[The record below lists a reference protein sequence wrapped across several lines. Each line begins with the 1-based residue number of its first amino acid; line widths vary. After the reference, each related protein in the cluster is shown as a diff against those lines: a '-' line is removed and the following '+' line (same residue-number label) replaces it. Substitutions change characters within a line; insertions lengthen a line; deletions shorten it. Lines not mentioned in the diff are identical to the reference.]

1 MPIPAAAKLEIIV
14 TLLSI
19 NADAAT
25 ELQVSNSRLAQVE
38 AAFAAQKSEVR
49 HVTLKDK
56 HRISVNYL
64 PFSGRA
70 SYSLHNPFTIKPPPC
85 YFF

>member
-1 MPIPAAAKLEIIV
+1 MPIPAKLEIII
-14 TLLSI
+14 TFSSI

-49 HVTLKDK
+49 HLTLKDK
-56 HRISVNYL
+56 H
-64 PFSGRA
+64 
-70 SYSLHNPFTIKPPPC
+70 
-85 YFF
+85 

>member
-1 MPIPAAAKLEIIV
+1 MYLLWIIGISF
-14 TLLSI
+14 L

-49 HVTLKDK
+49 LFTLKD
-56 HRISVNYL
+56 
-64 PFSGRA
+64 
-70 SYSLHNPFTIKPPPC
+70 
-85 YFF
+85 

>member
-1 MPIPAAAKLEIIV
+1 MYYHFIILEHHCMPIPAKLEIIFIFWF
-14 TLLSI
+14 I

-49 HVTLKDK
+49 YFTLKDK
-56 HRISVNYL
+56 H
-64 PFSGRA
+64 
-70 SYSLHNPFTIKPPPC
+70 
-85 YFF
+85 